1 MLLDAF
7 LGDGAQ
13 QQLLLFLEALQ
24 LQYHGGGRRSLLL
37 CCASPMPVEYFLGV
51 QEREDL
57 SLMPVFESATGL
69 VSRCS
74 GV

>member
-1 MLLDAF
+1 MLPDAF

-24 LQYHGGGRRSLLL
+24 LQYHGGGRRSLL